1 MQLIEGVFEAV
12 NALTLIVISLH
23 PRGVCCVV
31 CNRDVVFVS
40 SEDFHQAFRGEHTR
54 LIRCVNVRIG
64 TANESLCKSSNALL
78 VVWTIVGNLTDTLNS
93 TGVCGATGVCLR
105 SALCVS
111 ALNAGV
117 IVSFESVLCIC
128 NGSIASRLQGC
139 VGLGIAC
146 RFNLS
151 FAIFDCDVA

>member
-1 MQLIEGVFEAV
+1 MQLIKGVFEAV

-40 SEDFHQAFRGEHTR
+40 LKIFIRLSELNTPVF
-54 LIRCVNVRIG
+54 RCVNVRIG
-64 TANESLCKSSNALL
+64 TANESLRKSSNALL
-78 VVWTIVGNLTDTLNS
+78 VVRTIVGNLTDTLNS
-93 TGVCGATGVCLR
+93 TGVCAATGVCLR

-117 IVSFESVLCIC
+117 IVSFESILCIC

-146 RFNLS
+146 RFNLG